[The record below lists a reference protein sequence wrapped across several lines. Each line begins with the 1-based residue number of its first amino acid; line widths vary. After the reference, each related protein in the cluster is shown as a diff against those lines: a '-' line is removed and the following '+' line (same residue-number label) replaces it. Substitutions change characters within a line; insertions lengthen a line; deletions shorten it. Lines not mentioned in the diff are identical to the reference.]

1 MNNSNELLHKKK
13 LSYAKRGV
21 VWGLIGGLLCGFLTY
36 FEEMGLGMEP
46 FTSMEALGLF
56 AVPVIF
62 GFLQDLSSWVSVL
75 VPNLVNGKGKEYIR
89 TMRTKPALLLVASG
103 IMGGPVAAFSYLAG
117 VHFGGPFYPVVISA
131 AFPVIGAILARLF
144 LKEKINKRTWCG
156 IALCVVGAIVVCY
169 TSDVDVSAY
178 PNFKL
183 GLIFGALAALGWA
196 CEGVLSC
203 AGMDFIDPEVANG
216 VRYSVSVVFYLIIGI
231 PLISGLGF
239 KGYSIMLNAIPT
251 TAMIFAFG
259 AGAVEGIGYYFY
271 YKSCNAC
278 GSARGET
285 LNTTYTIWSCVI
297 CAVAFGAELALPF
310 WIGLVI
316 VIIGGIL
323 IAGKPSELLTL
334 RDVE

>member
-1 MNNSNELLHKKK
+1 MNNSNELLQKKK

-21 VWGLIGGLLCGFLTY
+21 VWGLLGGLLCGFLTY
-36 FEEMGLGMEP
+36 FEEMGLAMEP
-46 FTSMEALGLF
+46 YVSMEALGLF
-56 AVPVIF
+56 VVPVIF
-62 GFLQDLSSWVSVL
+62 GFFQDLSSWICVL
-75 VPNLVNGKGKEYIR
+75 IPNLFHGKGKEYIR
-89 TMRTKPALLLVASG
+89 TLGTKPAWLLVASG
-103 IMGGPVAAFSYLAG
+103 IMGGPVATFSSLAG
-117 VHFGGPFYPVVISA
+117 VYFAGPFYPVVISA
-131 AFPVIGAILARLF
+131 TFPALGAILARIF
-144 LKEKINKRTWCG
+144 LKEKINKRTWGG
-156 IALCVVGAIVVCY
+156 IALCVIGAIVVCW
-169 TSDVDVSAY
+169 TTDIDISSY
-178 PNFKL
+178 PHFNL
-183 GLIFGALAALGWA
+183 GLIFGALAAIGWA

-203 AGMDFIDPEVANG
+203 TGMDFIDPEVANG

-231 PLISGLGF
+231 PFLSGLGLQ
-239 KGYSIMLNAIPT
+239 GYSIMINAIPT

-259 AGAVEGIGYYFY
+259 AGAVEGIGYYYY

-285 LNTTYTIWSCVI
+285 LNTTYAVWGCII
-297 CAVAFGAELALPF
+297 CAIAFGAELALPF